1 MLCLLSTLFK
11 QLQLLLQITSY
22 YNKFFADILQ
32 MPIEPTILFC
42 PQVVNWTISYF
53 EFIRQIVELT
63 VVFIDSEEEGFSETF
78 LRTYAKW
85 WILLNGRGVQ
95 QLSFAIAG

>member
-11 QLQLLLQITSY
+11 QLQLLLQITGD
-22 YNKFFADILQ
+22 YNQFFADILQ
-32 MPIEPTILFC
+32 MAIVPSLLFC
-42 PQVVNWTISYF
+42 AQVVNWTISYL
-53 EFIRQIVELT
+53 EFIRQIIKLT
-63 VVFIDSEEEGFSETF
+63 VVLIDSEEEWFSETF